1 MTSQR
6 NHEPRSSRS
15 LFGRVLRHET
25 ETSWFVL
32 VNVLDI
38 VLTFLL
44 IRRSGFVEA
53 NPIARFF
60 INHWG
65 LKGMIGFKLSMVL
78 LVVAIT
84 QIVAYRRPQVA
95 RAVLI
100 FGTIVVGAVVVYSVS
115 LHNRFVG

>member
-1 MTSQR
+1 M
-6 NHEPRSSRS
+6 
-15 LFGRVLRHET
+15 FGGVLQHET

-32 VNVLDI
+32 ANVLDI

-44 IRRSGFVEA
+44 IRERGFVEA

-65 LKGMIGFKLSMVL
+65 LKGMIGFKLGLVL
-78 LVVAIT
+78 LVVVIT
-84 QIVAYRRPQVA
+84 QFVASRRPQVA

-100 FGTIVVGAVVVYSVS
+100 FGTVVVGAVVIYSVS
-115 LHNRFVG
+115 LHKQFVG